1 MDLGLAF
8 SFPFQDEEWIKKVLI
23 AAVLLFIPVI
33 GWLAVFGW
41 ALEITRRVIRE
52 SEETLPDWTEF
63 ADLFVLG
70 LKGFVISFVYSL
82 PIMLFTAPLTVLGW
96 FEDLQGL
103 VAVLSICTSCF
114 SFLYSILLGLV
125 LPAGLGILADSDNL
139 AEAINPSKILV
150 ILRAAPGA
158 YVITF
163 VGAIIASFVSSVG
176 VILCVVGVLF
186 TSAYA
191 VTFQGHLIG
200 QAYNEASSAV

>member
-1 MDLGLAF
+1 
-8 SFPFQDEEWIKKVLI
+8 
-23 AAVLLFIPVI
+23 
-33 GWLAVFGW
+33 
-41 ALEITRRVIRE
+41 
-52 SEETLPDWTEF
+52 
-63 ADLFVLG
+63 
-70 LKGFVISFVYSL
+70 
-82 PIMLFTAPLTVLGW
+82 
-96 FEDLQGL
+96 
-103 VAVLSICTSCF
+103 
-114 SFLYSILLGLV
+114 V

>member
-23 AAVLLFIPVI
+23 AAVLLFIPFI

-41 ALEITRRVIRE
+41 GLEITRRVVRA
-52 SEETLPDWTEF
+52 SEEPLPDWTEF
-63 ADLFVLG
+63 GDFLMLG
-70 LKGFVISFVYSL
+70 LKGFAISFVYSI
-82 PIMLFTAPLTVLGW
+82 PIMLFTLPLTVMGW
-96 FEDLQGL
+96 FRDLQDI

-114 SFLYSILLGLV
+114 SFLYSILLGFA

-150 ILRAAPGA
+150 VLRAAPSA

-163 VGAIIASFVSSVG
+163 VGMLIASFVSTIG
-176 VILCVVGVLF
+176 VVLCVVGVLF

-191 VTFQGHLIG
+191 LAFQGHLVG